1 MRGGKGVR
9 KRIQGGLQPVRLMPE
24 VSYHKHQDPVSLK
37 PQENEPY
44 KPSKCSR
51 SRKFS
56 EKLVWGGLKPRR
68 CKGRQTD
75 DIFMASRVLIT

>member
-1 MRGGKGVR
+1 MR
-9 KRIQGGLQPVRLMPE
+9 KRTQGGLQPVRLTPE
-24 VSYHKHQDPVSLK
+24 VSYHKRQDPGSLK
-37 PQENEPY
+37 PQESEPY

-51 SRKFS
+51 SRKS
-56 EKLVWGGLKPRR
+56 SGKLVWGGLKSWR